1 MDKGTIMML
10 KTIRR
15 VWAGVLGLAL
25 GVTVAASVAPVW
37 AQQAPSVIRVGWSLA
52 KSGPNAPGGDTT
64 IRPNYEI
71 WVKEVNEAGG
81 LMLSAYGKRVPIEVV
96 EYDDRSSTEE
106 AVRNIERLIAQD
118 KVDLLLAPWGTATNL
133 AVSPTFDRYGYPQLG
148 SSNVTDK
155 ADQFAR
161 RWPTHFFLLG
171 TARMY
176 AAALME
182 VLQDANRAGQISR
195 RIALISVADGFGV
208 DSAVAFRQE
217 ARAKGFELVMDKT
230 YPVGSNDLSSLL
242 SEAKALDADTFV
254 AFSYPPDTILI
265 SDQARVVGLNPKVFY
280 TGVGTAYPFFKTKYG
295 SAGVEGLMS
304 LGGIDGD
311 SPAMR
316 NYRTR
321 HLEVT
326 GREPDYWGSAVTYA
340 SLQMLQQS
348 IEKVGRIDRAAIL
361 AELKS
366 ATFDTILGPIKLENN
381 QLRGIF
387 TVGQWQNGVFQGVAP
402 KALKGAKPAVIPKA
416 AW

>member
-1 MDKGTIMML
+1 MRRTRFTRTRAML
-10 KTIRR
+10 GAISG
-15 VWAGVLGLAL
+15 AALGLAL
-25 GVTVAASVAPVW
+25 LTGASSTWSQPSR
-37 AQQAPSVIRVGWSLA
+37 QAPDVIRIGWSLA

-81 LMLSAYGKRVPIEVV
+81 LMLSAYGKRVPIQVV

-106 AVRNIERLIAQD
+106 AVRNIERLITQD

-148 SSNVTDK
+148 TSNVTDK

-176 AAALME
+176 AEALME
-182 VLQDANRAGQISR
+182 VLQDANQTGQISKR
-195 RIALISVADGFGV
+195 VALISVADGFGV
-208 DSAVAFRQE
+208 DSAVAFRQ
-217 ARAKGFELVMDKT
+217 AAKAKGFELVMDKT

-242 SEAKALDADTFV
+242 SEAKTLNADTFV

-280 TGVGTAYPFFKTKYG
+280 TGVGSAYPFFKTKYG
-295 SAGVEGLMS
+295 AASVEGQMS

-311 SPAMR
+311 SPAIR
-316 NYRTR
+316 NYRAR

-340 SLQMLQQS
+340 SLQMLQQAV
-348 IEKVGRIDRAAIL
+348 ERVGKIDRAAIL
-361 AELKS
+361 AELKNT
-366 ATFDTILGPIKLENN
+366 TFETILGPIKLENN

-402 KALKGAKPAVIPKA
+402 KALKGAKPAIIPKP